1 MIPSSLVVGVS
12 VKFGRN
18 AEMSWKIKEY
28 FLYSAILKILQ
39 GLNISNEK
47 QQNGAEIEPQ
57 FSPAIFSLTTH
68 EVKSIFL
75 IIVSPSCSQVKPTRE
90 TLTF

>member
-1 MIPSSLVVGVS
+1 
-12 VKFGRN
+12 
-18 AEMSWKIKEY
+18 MSWITLYLTDIVKRRVDY
-28 FLYSAILKILQ
+28 FLFSAILKILQ

-68 EVKSIFL
+68 EIKSIF
-75 IIVSPSCSQVKPTRE
+75 
-90 TLTF
+90 